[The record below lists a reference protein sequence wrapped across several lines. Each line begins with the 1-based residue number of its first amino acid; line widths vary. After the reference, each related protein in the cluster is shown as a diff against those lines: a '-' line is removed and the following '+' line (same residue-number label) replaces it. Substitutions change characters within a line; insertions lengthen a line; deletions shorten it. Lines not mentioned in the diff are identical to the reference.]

1 MHIKPFQEFAKD
13 KIGVTGLVLFS
24 FLLIAATLAPVI
36 APYDPWD
43 YSSQSFQP
51 PSKDHLLGTN
61 DIGYDIASE
70 LLWSLRTSIVFGISV
85 AAIACT
91 IGTLLGVSAA
101 LIGGMYDMIVM
112 RTADAL
118 LAIPTILIL
127 ILIAAYF
134 KPSTTVLIIALSL
147 VLWQTIARGMRA
159 QTLSLKTKLHVK
171 AARNMGAPTSYIMR
185 RHIMPELFPLY
196 AMGFVTKARI
206 AVFMEAGLSFLGI
219 FDPTTK
225 SLGIMMSYAM
235 RYLDPCFGIWWNWLL
250 PPVLALSLI
259 IISIGFISYAI
270 EEIFDPRLRRDNAT
284 PI

>member
-1 MHIKPFQEFAKD
+1 MHIKPFKEFLKD
-13 KIGVTGLVLFS
+13 KIGVAGLVLI
-24 FLLIAATLAPVI
+24 LLLFTTAILAPVI
-36 APYDPWD
+36 APHDPWD
-43 YSSQSFQP
+43 YSAPSFQP
-51 PSKDHLLGTN
+51 PSMEHLLGTN

-70 LLWSLRTSIVFGISV
+70 LLWALRTSILFGIAV

-91 IGTLLGVSAA
+91 IGLVLGVSAA
-101 LIGGMYDMIVM
+101 LIGGMYDMLVM
-112 RTADAL
+112 RLADAL
-118 LAIPTILIL
+118 LAIPTIMIL

-159 QTLSLKTKLHVK
+159 QTLSLKTKLYVK
-171 AARNMGAPTSYIMR
+171 AAKNTGAPTSYIMYK
-185 RHIMPELFPLY
+185 HIMPELFPLY

-235 RYLDPCFGIWWNWLL
+235 RYLYLDVWWNWLL
-250 PPVLALSLI
+250 PPVIALSLLI
-259 IISIGFISYAI
+259 VSLGLISYAI
-270 EEIFDPRLRRDNAT
+270 EEIFDPRLRRNNVT

>member
-13 KIGVTGLVLFS
+13 KIGVAGLVLIL
-24 FLLIAATLAPVI
+24 FLFTTAILAPVI
-36 APYDPWD
+36 APHDPWD
-43 YSSQSFQP
+43 YSAPSFQP
-51 PSKDHLLGTN
+51 PSREHLLGTN

-70 LLWSLRTSIVFGISV
+70 LLWSLRTSILFGIAV
-85 AAIACT
+85 ASITCT
-91 IGTLLGVSAA
+91 IGLVLGVSAA
-101 LIGGMYDMIVM
+101 LIGGMYDMTVM
-112 RTADAL
+112 RLADAL
-118 LAIPTILIL
+118 LAIPTIMIL

-159 QTLSLKTKLHVK
+159 QTLSLKTKLYVK
-171 AARNMGAPTSYIMR
+171 AAKNTGAPTSYIMYK
-185 RHIMPELFPLY
+185 HIMPELFPLY

-235 RYLDPCFGIWWNWLL
+235 RYLYLDVWWNWLL
-250 PPVLALSLI
+250 PPVIALSLI
-259 IISIGFISYAI
+259 IVSLGLISYAI
-270 EEIFDPRLRRDNAT
+270 EEIFDPRLRRNNAT

>member
-13 KIGVTGLVLFS
+13 KIGVAGLVLIL
-24 FLLIAATLAPVI
+24 FLFTTAILAPVI
-36 APYDPWD
+36 APHDPWD
-43 YSSQSFQP
+43 YSASAFQP
-51 PSKDHLLGTN
+51 PSREHLLGTN
-61 DIGYDIASE
+61 DIGYDIFSE
-70 LLWSLRTSIVFGISV
+70 LLWALRTSILFGIAV
-85 AAIACT
+85 ATITCT
-91 IGTLLGVSAA
+91 IGIVLGVSAA

-112 RTADAL
+112 RLADAL
-118 LAIPTILIL
+118 LAIPTIMVL

-159 QTLSLKTKLHVK
+159 QTLSLKTKLYVK
-171 AARNMGAPTSYIMR
+171 AAKNTGAPTSYIMYK
-185 RHIMPELFPLY
+185 HIMPELFPLY

-235 RYLDPCFGIWWNWLL
+235 RYLDPCFGVWFNWLL
-250 PPVLALSLI
+250 PPVVALSLL
-259 IISIGFISYAI
+259 IISLGLISYAI
-270 EEIFDPRLRRDNAT
+270 EEIFDPRLRRNNVT

>member
-13 KIGVTGLVLFS
+13 KIGVSGLVLIL
-24 FLLIAATLAPVI
+24 FLFTTAILAPVI
-36 APYDPWD
+36 APHDPWD
-43 YSSQSFQP
+43 YSASAFQP
-51 PSKDHLLGTN
+51 PSREHLLGTN
-61 DIGYDIASE
+61 DIGYDIFSE
-70 LLWSLRTSIVFGISV
+70 LLWALRTSILFGIAV
-85 AAIACT
+85 ATITCT
-91 IGTLLGVSAA
+91 IGIVLGVSAA

-112 RTADAL
+112 RLADAL
-118 LAIPTILIL
+118 LAIPTIMVL

-159 QTLSLKTKLHVK
+159 QTLSLKTKLYVK
-171 AARNMGAPTSYIMR
+171 AAKNTGAPTSYIMYK
-185 RHIMPELFPLY
+185 HIMPELFPLY

-235 RYLDPCFGIWWNWLL
+235 RYLYLDVWWNWLL
-250 PPVLALSLI
+250 PPVIALSLLI
-259 IISIGFISYAI
+259 VSLGLIAYAI
-270 EEIFDPRLRRDNAT
+270 EEIFDPRLRRNNAT

>member
-13 KIGVTGLVLFS
+13 KIGVAGLVLIL
-24 FLLIAATLAPVI
+24 FLFITAILAPVI
-36 APYDPWD
+36 APHDPWD
-43 YSSQSFQP
+43 YSASSFQP
-51 PSKDHLLGTN
+51 PSKEHLLGTN

-70 LLWSLRTSIVFGISV
+70 LLWALRTSILFGIAV
-85 AAIACT
+85 ATITCT
-91 IGTLLGVSAA
+91 LGLVLGVSAA
-101 LIGGMYDMIVM
+101 LIGGIYDMIVM
-112 RTADAL
+112 RLADAL

-147 VLWQTIARGMRA
+147 VLWQTIARGVRA
-159 QTLSLKTKLHVK
+159 QTLSLKTKLYVK
-171 AARNMGAPTSYIMR
+171 AAKNAGAPTSYIMYK
-185 RHIMPELFPLY
+185 HIMPELFPLY

-219 FDPTTK
+219 FDPATK

-235 RYLDPCFGIWWNWLL
+235 RYLYLDVWFNWLL
-250 PPVLALSLI
+250 PPVIALSLL
-259 IISIGFISYAI
+259 IISLGLISYAI
-270 EEIFDPRLRRDNAT
+270 EEIFDPRMRRNNAT